1 MIDNL
6 DLEILNIIQSRGRM
20 SNAELARKL
29 NMAPSGILERVRR
42 LEKKGVITGYEV
54 RLDAAKLGITITAFI
69 HVLSSDTVG
78 STEVG
83 KALAT
88 IPEVLEVH
96 WIAGDYNYLV
106 KTRLKNGFDLTAL
119 LKKFGQIDG
128 LRDTRTTLVLETIK
142 ESQAIP
148 VGQLDHHLNG
158 RTRLQEDTSD
168 NLSR

>member
-6 DLEILNIIQSRGRM
+6 DLKILNIIQSHGRM

-158 RTRLQEDTSD
+158 RTRMQEDTSD

>member
-1 MIDNL
+1 MIDIL
-6 DLEILNIIQSRGRM
+6 DLKILSIIQEHGKM

-29 NMAPSGILERVRR
+29 NMAPSGILERVRK

-54 RLDAAKLGITITAFI
+54 RLDAAKLGVTITAFI

-88 IPEVLEVH
+88 IAEVLEVH

-106 KTRLKNGFDLTAL
+106 KTRLKNGSDLTAL
-119 LKKFGQIDG
+119 LKKFGRIHG

-148 VGQLDHHLNG
+148 AEQLDHHLRG
-158 RTRLQEDTSD
+158 QARIQEDTSE
-168 NLSR
+168 NVSL